1 MSPTLLDTAR
11 TFETPEGVELQL
23 RVAGPVVRSLAWVLD
38 TLIRVALYIGLSIA
52 LTQLGKMG
60 TGIMLVGFFLVEWFY
75 PVFFEVLQ
83 YGATPGKKALGIRVV
98 HDNGTPVAWSASII
112 RNLLRVADFAPLFY
126 GFGIATMLLNRDFKR
141 LGDMAAGTIVIYT
154 PKKIKQTKIPEA
166 QAVAPPLALSITEQR
181 AVMDFAE
188 RSHLLS
194 SERQQEL
201 ANILSDILG
210 HQGEAA
216 IQTLYQYANW
226 LHGTNTSNK

>member
-23 RVAGPVVRSLAWVLD
+23 HVAGPVVRSLAWTLD
-38 TLIRVALYIGLSIA
+38 ALIRIALYIGLSIA
-52 LTQLGKMG
+52 LNQLGQLG

-75 PVFFEVLQ
+75 PVFFEVWQ
-83 YGATPGKKALGIRVV
+83 FGATPGKKVMGIRVV
-98 HDNGTPVAWSASII
+98 HDNGTPVAWSTSII

-126 GFGIATMLLNRDFKR
+126 GFGITTMLLNRDFKR
-141 LGDMAAGTIVIYT
+141 LGDMAAGTIVIYS
-154 PKKIKQTKIPEA
+154 PKKSQQTTIPEA
-166 QAVAPPLALSITEQR
+166 RAVAPPLPLSITEQR

-201 ANILSDILG
+201 ANILSGVLVRKDK
-210 HQGEAA
+210 AA
-216 IQTLYQYANW
+216 IQTLNQYANW
-226 LHGTNTSNK
+226 LHGTDKNNK